1 MNIQEDK
8 IPNISR
14 ELLKKLNIQD
24 LTDEYDSEEDS
35 DESTDQEDQEP
46 LIIQLME
53 SMFTRKKTVV
63 ESEAMINQ
71 ISIEE
76 IAAELRQLRMQE

>member
-1 MNIQEDK
+1 MVNLAEDK

-35 DESTDQEDQEP
+35 SDDTAEEEED
-46 LIIQLME
+46 
-53 SMFTRKKTVV
+53 
-63 ESEAMINQ
+63 
-71 ISIEE
+71 
-76 IAAELRQLRMQE
+76 